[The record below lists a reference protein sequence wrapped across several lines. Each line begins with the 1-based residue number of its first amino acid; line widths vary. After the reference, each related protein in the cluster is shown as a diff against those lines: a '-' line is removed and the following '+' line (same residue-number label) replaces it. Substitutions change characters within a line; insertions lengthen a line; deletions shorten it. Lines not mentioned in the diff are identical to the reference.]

1 MIRLSTINNKF
12 VKGVILILVSVNVFY
27 SNRKIPFNNYAR
39 EREEEVLHW
48 KPAHPDE
55 DTRRTSNNSGYN
67 EHKSSALSYQFPIF
81 PYPKTCHFEPPPDG
95 LGTSYDV
102 ALFTMLE

>member
-1 MIRLSTINNKF
+1 MKLPALFIPMIRLSTINNKF
-12 VKGVILILVSVNVFY
+12 VKRVILILVSVNVFY

-67 EHKSSALSYQFPIF
+67 EHESSALSYQFPIF
-81 PYPKTCHFEPPPDG
+81 HTLKLATLSLLRMD
-95 LGTSYDV
+95 
-102 ALFTMLE
+102 